1 MAEKGKEKATST
13 ERSLGRQKDTN
24 FGRYASPHNKI
35 SVGHKKLSILVIFNQ
50 NMSFFAK
57 KHTFTILGC
66 HFPPGFFAEGR
77 PQTSKKTWMNPARP
91 QLGISFFP
99 KNTEFVTLDFWT
111 LGLWDFETSGL
122 FDCWTLELLDFW
134 TLDFWAFRFAHC
146 CTLGLV
152 DFSTFVFLLFSP
164 SYRCTQIEFPE
175 LWAPPSPL
183 HYFALWSLLRICS
196 GAELKPTIG
205 HVAFSVQDTVQTRG

>member
-1 MAEKGKEKATST
+1 MLELIQPMGHHFHMRIFDVCFTDQGQTRIALTRHSG
-13 ERSLGRQKDTN
+13 TN
-24 FGRYASPHNKI
+24 SYNFI
-35 SVGHKKLSILVIFNQ
+35 Q
-50 NMSFFAK
+50 
-57 KHTFTILGC
+57 
-66 HFPPGFFAEGR
+66 
-77 PQTSKKTWMNPARP
+77 MNPARP

-152 DFSTFVFLLFSP
+152 DFSTFVFLGGGFRLFD
-164 SYRCTQIEFPE
+164 
-175 LWAPPSPL
+175 LWTL
-183 HYFALWSLLRICS
+183 GVWDF
-196 GAELKPTIG
+196 
-205 HVAFSVQDTVQTRG
+205 